1 MVTVDATLRLT
12 FYNQFFYS
20 DFFKSDFYDKIGS
33 KIMMIEY
40 FRTYAYVF
48 ITEGCNNCNRSQYS
62 NTVANINK
70 SLKER
75 AKEEYIYN
83 QSEEKEGILENQFT
97 LIALSSN
104 KKLQR

>member
-1 MVTVDATLRLT
+1 MT
-12 FYNQFFYS
+12 FNNQFFYS

-48 ITEGCNNCNRSQYS
+48 ITEGCNNCNKKPANIFS
-62 NTVANINK
+62 VANINK

-83 QSEEKEGILENQFT
+83 QSEEKEGILESQFT